1 MVNKIL
7 EVIYMNELLI
17 FVLAT
22 TLLIPV
28 IMIVI
33 GLIFGNRAPKKINHI
48 YGYRTS
54 LSMKNQNTWEFANKY
69 CGKLWLKIGLI
80 MFLLGIVI
88 ILLSFKMSENIMLC
102 FTSFVITI
110 QTIVVILSVFIV
122 EKALRE
128 KFDENGEPR
137 S

>member
-1 MVNKIL
+1 
-7 EVIYMNELLI
+7 MNELLI